1 MNKQMIEQ
9 KSEQKTA
16 QIIRKRYLTARE
28 AAEYIGVSYITFGN
42 WKRQGKYQIPFVQFD
57 TVTRYDINDLDAF
70 MEARKTTP
78 QSM

>member
-1 MNKQMIEQ
+1 MIEQ
-9 KSEQKTA
+9 NNAGKSTQVIK
-16 QIIRKRYLTARE
+16 KRYLTARE

-42 WKRQGKYQIPFVQFD
+42 WKRQGKYQIPYVQFD